1 MGIRETLRQV
11 HTKRVMRAAWDQKK
25 TACRN
30 PQQCAGLGAG
40 IEGATHAVG
49 QRRLARVGERQ
60 EDTEE
65 VEVAEEEE
73 DESGEIAEGLRQGYI
88 L

>member
-1 MGIRETLRQV
+1 M
-11 HTKRVMRAAWDQKK
+11 
-25 TACRN
+25 
-30 PQQCAGLGAG
+30 
-40 IEGATHAVG
+40 G